1 MTSNSSQKPDLTH
14 WNVIV
19 CGGGM
24 SGVCAATAAAR
35 NGAKTLLVERDA
47 SLGGTMTNN
56 LVGPMMTFHSPSQQ
70 VVGGLAQEVVDR
82 LIALGGSVGH
92 IADTSDYCPTITPFD
107 AEMLKIVS
115 QRMVLEAGARVLYNT
130 FISGVIQEDHAIKGI
145 QVTNKGGVTNLF
157 ADVVIDCTG
166 DADVAYLAG
175 APYEMGRSEDGL
187 VQPLTMMFK
196 LTHVN
201 NEALRAYSAEHLPEV
216 MLNERQI
223 KNYLNQALNK
233 NYGFAEKA
241 KKYLD
246 EGKAITERRDILFFN
261 TINEDEVTVN
271 STRVSHVNPVDPWE
285 LSEAENTAREQVFG
299 LYEFFRNEVPGFE
312 NCRLG
317 AVGFRIGVRES
328 RRIVG
333 EYVLTAEDILNQR
346 HFPDAIARSAYPI
359 DIHAVNKD
367 EDEFNSFG
375 YHGEVY
381 EIPYRC
387 LVPLKIDQLLVAGRS
402 ISTSHEAQGSVR
414 VSPTC
419 MAFGQAAGTAAV
431 LAMRQ
436 ECTPRQ
442 VETGELRKLL
452 VAQGALLF

>member
-1 MTSNSSQKPDLTH
+1 MTQNSPTNMDRTH

-47 SLGGTMTNN
+47 SLGGTMANN
-56 LVGPMMTFHSPSQQ
+56 LVGPMMTFHSPTQQ

-82 LIALGGSVGH
+82 LMALGGSVGH
-92 IADTSDYCPTITPFD
+92 ILDTSDYCPTITPFE
-107 AEMLKIVS
+107 AETLKLVC
-115 QRMVLEAGARVLYNT
+115 QRMVLEAGARILYNT
-130 FISGVIQEDHAIKGI
+130 FISGVIKEGNAIKGI
-145 QVTNKGGVTNLF
+145 QVSNKGGVTNLY
-157 ADVVIDCTG
+157 ADVVIDCSG
-166 DADVAYLAG
+166 DADVAYMAG
-175 APYEMGRSEDGL
+175 APTEMGRAEDGL
-187 VQPLTMMFK
+187 VQPLTLMFK

-201 NEALRAYSAEHLPEV
+201 NAALRAYAAEHLPEV
-216 MLNERQI
+216 VLTEKQMT
-223 KNYLNQALNK
+223 NYLNQALNK
-233 NYGFAEKA
+233 NYGFAEKL

-246 EGKAITERRDILFFN
+246 AGKIITERRDILFFN
-261 TINEDEVTVN
+261 TIYEDEVSVN
-271 STRVSHVNPVDPWE
+271 STRVSNVNPVDPWQ

-299 LYEFFRNEVPGFE
+299 LYEFFRKEVPGFE

-346 HFPDAIARSAYPI
+346 SFPDAIARSAYPI
-359 DIHAVNKD
+359 DIHAIKKD

-387 LVPLKIDQLLVAGRS
+387 LVPLKVDQLLVAGRS
-402 ISTSHEAQGSVR
+402 ISTTHEAQGSVR
-414 VSPTC
+414 VSPTV
-419 MAFGQAAGTAAV
+419 MAFGQAAGSAAV
-431 LAMRQ
+431 LSLRQ
-436 ECTPRQ
+436 EVSPRE
-442 VETGELRKLL
+442 VDTDELRRLL
-452 VAQGALLF
+452 TSQGAILE

>member
-1 MTSNSSQKPDLTH
+1 MTPNLSQRSDLTL

-19 CGGGM
+19 CGGGLT
-24 SGVCAATAAAR
+24 GVCAATAAAR

-47 SLGGTMTNN
+47 SLGGTMANN

-92 IADTSDYCPTITPFD
+92 IIDTSDYCPTITPFE
-107 AEMLKIVS
+107 AETLKIVS
-115 QRMVLEAGARVLYNT
+115 QRMVLEAGARILYNT
-130 FISGVIQEDHAIKGI
+130 FVSGVIKEGNAIKGI
-145 QVTNKGGVTNLF
+145 QITNKGGVSQLF

-166 DADVAYLAG
+166 DADVAFQAG
-175 APYEMGRSEDGL
+175 APYEMGRQEDGL

-216 MLNERQI
+216 MLDERQM
-223 KNYLNQALNK
+223 KNYLNQSLNK
-233 NYGFAEKA
+233 NYGFGEKL

-261 TINEDEVTVN
+261 TIYEDEVSVN
-271 STRVSHVNPVDPWE
+271 STRVSNVNPVDPWE
-285 LSEAENTAREQVFG
+285 LSEAENAAREQVFG
-299 LYEFFRNEVPGFE
+299 LYEFFKNEVPGFE

-328 RRIVG
+328 RRIMG
-333 EYVLTAEDILNQR
+333 EYVLTSDDILNQR
-346 HFPDAIARSAYPI
+346 RFPDAIARSAYPI
-359 DIHAVNKD
+359 DIHAVKKD
-367 EDEFNSFG
+367 EAEFNSFG

-387 LVPLKIDQLLVAGRS
+387 LVPLKIDQLLVAGRC
-402 ISTSHEAQGSVR
+402 ISTTHEAQGSVR

-419 MAFGQAAGTAAV
+419 MAFGQAAGTAAA
-431 LAMRQ
+431 LSMRQ

-442 VETGELRKLL
+442 VETDQLRKRL
-452 VAQGALLF
+452 VDQGALL

>member
-1 MTSNSSQKPDLTH
+1 MSPNLTQKPDLTH

-19 CGGGM
+19 CGGGL

-47 SLGGTMTNN
+47 SLGGTMANN

-92 IADTSDYCPTITPFD
+92 IIDTSDYCPTITPFE
-107 AEMLKIVS
+107 AETLKLVS
-115 QRMVLEAGARVLYNT
+115 QRMVLEAGARILYNT
-130 FISGVIQEDHAIKGI
+130 FVSGVIKEGNAVKGI
-145 QVTNKGGVTNLF
+145 QITNKGGVSQLS

-166 DADVAYLAG
+166 DADVAYQAG
-175 APYEMGRSEDGL
+175 APYEMGRQEDGL

-196 LTHVN
+196 LTHVD

-216 MLNERQI
+216 MLDERQM

-233 NYGFAEKA
+233 NYGFGEKL

-246 EGKAITERRDILFFN
+246 QGKAITERRDILFFN
-261 TINEDEVTVN
+261 TIYEDEVSVN
-271 STRVSHVNPVDPWE
+271 STRVSNVNPVDPWE

-299 LYEFFRNEVPGFE
+299 LYEFFKNEVPGFE

-317 AVGFRIGVRES
+317 AVGFRIGMRES

-333 EYVLTAEDILNQR
+333 EYMLTADDILSQR
-346 HFPDAIARSAYPI
+346 RFPDAIARSAYPI
-359 DIHAVNKD
+359 DIHAVKKD
-367 EDEFNSFG
+367 EEEFNSFG

-402 ISTSHEAQGSVR
+402 ISTTHEAQGSVR

-419 MAFGQAAGTAAV
+419 MAFGQAAGTAAA
-431 LAMRQ
+431 LSLRQ
-436 ECTPRQ
+436 ECPPRQ
-442 VETGELRKLL
+442 VETDELRKRL
-452 VAQGALLF
+452 VEQGALL

>member
-1 MTSNSSQKPDLTH
+1 MLTQNPDLTH

-35 NGAKTLLVERDA
+35 LGAKTLLVERDA
-47 SLGGTMTNN
+47 SLGGTMANN

-92 IADTSDYCPTITPFD
+92 ILDTSDYCPTITPFE
-107 AEMLKIVS
+107 AEALKLVS
-115 QRMVLEAGARVLYNT
+115 QRMVREAGARILYNT
-130 FISGVIQEDHAIKGI
+130 FISGVVKEGDTLTGI
-145 QVTNKGGVTNLF
+145 QITNKGGVSQLH
-157 ADVVIDCTG
+157 ADVIIDCSG

-175 APYEMGRSEDGL
+175 APTEMGRAGDGL
-187 VQPLTMMFK
+187 VQPLTLMFK
-196 LTHVN
+196 LTHVDN
-201 NEALRAYSAEHLPEV
+201 AALRAYSADHLPEV
-216 MLNERQI
+216 MLDDRQV

-233 NYGFAEKA
+233 NYGFADKLT
-241 KKYLD
+241 KYLD

-261 TINEDEVTVN
+261 TIHEDEVSVN
-271 STRVSHVNPVDPWE
+271 STRVSRVNPLDPWE

-299 LYEFFRNEVPGFE
+299 LYEFFKKEVPGFE
-312 NCRLG
+312 QCRLG

-346 HFPDAIARSAYPI
+346 SFPDAIARSAYPI
-359 DIHAVNKD
+359 DIHAVKKD
-367 EDEFNSFG
+367 EEEFDSFG

-387 LVPLKIDQLLVAGRS
+387 LVPLAVEHLLVAGRS
-402 ISTSHEAQGSVR
+402 ISTTHEAQGSVR

-431 LAMRQ
+431 LAMH
-436 ECTPRQ
+436 EEVSPRA
-442 VETGELRKLL
+442 VDTSALRELLIK
-452 VAQGALLF
+452 QGAIL